1 MVFNKIEG
9 LREAIAGRIAQ
20 AMPEVQVIRDP
31 LWVRREPG
39 AGQPVV
45 SVLVD
50 SIQTRKLGFTDY
62 LGLGGGQARPPGEQY
77 GKEVTLG
84 LRLDIYHR
92 QGGQD
97 CYQLFAALGQV
108 LMLES
113 FSPALDSL
121 TCGDAA
127 YDRVAGAFHLVC
139 RGQLRGC
146 LGVSAPNPVLDSL
159 EIRRVAT

>member
-1 MVFNKIEG
+1 MVFDKIED
-9 LREAIAGRIAQ
+9 LREAIARRVAQ
-20 AMPEVQVIRDP
+20 AAPEAQVIRDP

-39 AGQPVV
+39 DQRPVV

-50 SIQTRKLGFTDY
+50 SIQTRKLGLTDY
-62 LGLGGGQARPPGEQY
+62 LGLGEQPDRPPGERY

-92 QGGQD
+92 QGGQE
-97 CYQLFAALGQV
+97 CYQLFAALGQA
-108 LMLES
+108 LMLEG

-121 TCGDAA
+121 ICGDAA
-127 YDRVAGAFHLVC
+127 YDRSAGAFHLVC

-146 LGVSAPNPVLDSL
+146 LGVSYPDLPLDSL
-159 EIRRVAT
+159 EIRRMTT